1 MISLLAEAVRW
12 MQSCAYIQ
20 PIASEPVGCFIIQQD
35 NNPLHKTKRLTRVK
49 KKENSRLAE
58 SALWLSAIPKG
69 GGSCHK
75 QQRAENVS
83 SWGLGDHQQG
93 GYKAS
98 ATVFKS
104 KTQSSRL
111 QNCKHNDFVCTW
123 ITFEHQNSGPL
134 SHTLLSIV
142 LMQYSKLKLR
152 LGSVV

>member
-1 MISLLAEAVRW
+1 MISLLAEAIRW

-35 NNPLHKTKRLTRVK
+35 YNPLHKTKRLTRVK
-49 KKENSRLAE
+49 RRKILDWPSQPSDWAPFQKVAVADTSSKELY
-58 SALWLSAIPKG
+58 
-69 GGSCHK
+69 
-75 QQRAENVS
+75 VS

-93 GYKAS
+93 GCKAS

-111 QNCKHNDFVCTW
+111 QNCKHNDFMCIW